1 MKDKAPPFNIR
12 PEALPLAIRE
22 LAQAIGDSDA
32 LRLIGMHGG
41 ARVKVPRTVDFND
54 PLHVGLSTA
63 GYERLIK
70 YYGGDSFD
78 VPKGDAYL
86 RELRHE
92 QVRQCREQGMTVNET
107 AEATGYTRRHVMNI
121 TGGDGVDT
129 HTIDMFADLD
139 EEPELVGRQ
148 LADPFGRT
156 GRKPRAVR

>member
-1 MKDKAPPFNIR
+1 MTDKALPFNIR

-22 LAQAIGDSDA
+22 LAQAIGDNDA

-54 PLHVGLSTA
+54 PLHVGLSAA
-63 GYERLIK
+63 GYERLVK
-70 YYGGDSFD
+70 YYGGDTFE

-86 RELRHE
+86 RKLRHE

-121 TGGDGVDT
+121 TGGHGQDVDT
-129 HTIDMFADLD
+129 HTIDMFAEPD
-139 EEPELVGRQ
+139 EEPELIGRQ

-156 GRKPRAVR
+156 GRKA